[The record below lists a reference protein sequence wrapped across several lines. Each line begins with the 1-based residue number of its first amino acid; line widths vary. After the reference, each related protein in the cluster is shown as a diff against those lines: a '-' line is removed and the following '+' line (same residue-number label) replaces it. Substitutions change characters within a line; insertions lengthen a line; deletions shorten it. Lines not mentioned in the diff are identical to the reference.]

1 MIMPTLK
8 PVPFPKGIGLI
19 KTLGGYT
26 RKWMIVDTFELRV
39 PGHDLIV
46 IPAGFVFDGA
56 SIPKIFRGLLSPVG
70 GLLISAIVHDYVYGH
85 HCILLEDEAGI
96 RYRQFI
102 TKAESDTLFLE
113 IANQVN
119 GLSIINKVAYLAVKY
134 FGFRAWNKHKE

>member
-1 MIMPTLK
+1 MKMPILR
-8 PVPFPKGIGLI
+8 PVPFPKGMGLF

-26 RKWMIVDTFELRV
+26 RRWMIVDTFSFSI
-39 PGHDLIV
+39 PGYPLIV
-46 IPAGFVFDGA
+46 IPSGFVFDGA
-56 SIPKIFRGLLSPVG
+56 SIPKPFRGLLSPVG
-70 GLLISAIVHDYVYGH
+70 ALLIPAIVHDYVYGH
-85 HCILLEDEAGI
+85 HCILLEDDASI

-119 GLSIINKVAYLAVKY
+119 GLSIINKVAYSAVKY